1 MRIAGGGWRRRE
13 TNGGSLFEG
22 GGGDG
27 GGRPK
32 TVKGAMR
39 VLGSLLKVLS
49 LMTEEELTHPTPAVL
64 LTTERIAELARR
76 ADVDE
81 THIRLLVQ
89 QHHQMSTT
97 NSSTDPSRQGGWGE
111 GGITLSGLMS
121 LCTPQFDTP
130 AAPAHTH
137 NTTTLTSTMHRDDPG
152 AAAEDRHKCSTKKTK
167 SVIFNCRCTRMLTF
181 QNLCLGMP
189 QVSFSRET
197 SS

>member
-64 LTTERIAELARR
+64 LTTERIAELAGQ

-81 THIRLLVQ
+81 MHIRLLVQ
-89 QHHQMSTT
+89 QHHQMTTSTT
-97 NSSTDPSRQGGWGE
+97 
-111 GGITLSGLMS
+111 
-121 LCTPQFDTP
+121 
-130 AAPAHTH
+130 
-137 NTTTLTSTMHRDDPG
+137 
-152 AAAEDRHKCSTKKTK
+152 
-167 SVIFNCRCTRMLTF
+167 
-181 QNLCLGMP
+181 
-189 QVSFSRET
+189 T
-197 SS
+197 SSRHGGGGVESRGLA